1 VELARYGHVLI
12 STNIRPTLRQIFP
25 LSLRVGMDADDLQI
39 IRYILDG
46 VIDRDIADTMGYS
59 EEWVS
64 GRLRK
69 MFRCYG
75 FHSREELARWFRD
88 FVEPVM

>member
-1 VELARYGHVLI
+1 
-12 STNIRPTLRQIFP
+12 
-25 LSLRVGMDADDLQI
+25 
-39 IRYILDG
+39 